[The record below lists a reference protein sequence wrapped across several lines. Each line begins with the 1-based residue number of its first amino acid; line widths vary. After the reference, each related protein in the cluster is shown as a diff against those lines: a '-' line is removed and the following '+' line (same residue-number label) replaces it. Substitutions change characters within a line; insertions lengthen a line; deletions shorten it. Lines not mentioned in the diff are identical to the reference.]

1 MMLIRYGTVTMLFA
15 LLASSPFDQGRG
27 SLFDG
32 RKSIEYDGTVPDR
45 VSSSTMVQF
54 FLFLGTLEA
63 EGVRFSGN

>member
-15 LLASSPFDQGRG
+15 LLASSPFDQGRARG

-54 FLFLGTLEA
+54 L
-63 EGVRFSGN
+63 VQ